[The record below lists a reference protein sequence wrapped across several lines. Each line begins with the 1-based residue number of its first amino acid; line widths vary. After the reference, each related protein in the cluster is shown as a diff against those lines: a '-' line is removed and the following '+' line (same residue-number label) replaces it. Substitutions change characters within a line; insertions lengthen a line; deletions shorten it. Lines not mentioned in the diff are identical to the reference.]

1 MPGHRSPRRRPRVT
15 PQRAPATPLPE
26 PGTIAVDSALTRH
39 WAGRLARLWT
49 ARPAYLP
56 AETATDAAV
65 YVDHAPIGTH
75 VRIQQMYRTGP
86 YNADIR
92 ALATPERAPELWLV
106 APWYALNPQ
115 P

>member
-1 MPGHRSPRRRPRVT
+1 RRPRVT

-86 YNADIR
+86 YHADLR